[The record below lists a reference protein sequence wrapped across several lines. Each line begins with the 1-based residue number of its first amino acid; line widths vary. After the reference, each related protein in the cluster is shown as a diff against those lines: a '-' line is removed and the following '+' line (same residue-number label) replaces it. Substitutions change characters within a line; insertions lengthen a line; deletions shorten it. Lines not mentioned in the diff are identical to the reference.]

1 MSEPTMLGDAIL
13 ADKGDDWLAEMRKR
27 SEAYEAHVAAC
38 RAKFCS
44 TCERLKCS
52 QADCDGVSV
61 FRGGGPC
68 DPCNVRIGREEQ
80 LAKWLGRLPPRFT
93 WGLDEPRLAAL
104 VGAEIMAQTRLL
116 FGAERVVFTGAAGCG
131 KTSLAVAMLRELY
144 ESASKPDAKPA
155 LIRRAEGAMFASA
168 YDLSKARA
176 RHPLGQGEAPLI
188 DAAMRATTLV
198 IDDLGS
204 ERDGFASAVTEVLYE
219 RHAECRTTWVT
230 TWLDEAKARE
240 RYGDGISRRLF
251 EGARRVRLGKVT

>member
-1 MSEPTMLGDAIL
+1 MSEPAMLGDAIL

-27 SEAYEAHVAAC
+27 SEGYRLHIESC
-38 RAKFCS
+38 QEQFCD
-44 TCERLKCS
+44 TCDRYKCS
-52 QADCDGVSV
+52 ECDEVARWSKGLCEECGA
-61 FRGGGPC
+61 RA
-68 DPCNVRIGREEQ
+68 GRARQ
-80 LAKWLGRLPPRFT
+80 LAEWHERLPPRFT
-93 WGLDEPRLAAL
+93 WGIDEPRLAAL
-104 VGAEIMAQTRLL
+104 VGAEVMAQTRLL

-155 LIRRAEGAMFASA
+155 LVRRAEGAMFASA

-188 DAAMRATTLV
+188 DSAIRATTLV